1 MFKYLFSKKSLS
13 INANTPPCIIVSSNR
28 LISGRSSREIPRLY
42 GEDSEGTPWLN
53 APSQR
58 ADSRVY
64 MPWRERAHIR
74 VSLYYAAWNAKLRR
88 DLMTPAIT
96 QPRVWRICLIELTVY
111 THDQHSRL
119 RQWRNWLTHRR
130 VNFENSRATVASIP
144 TETLYRGIGGR
155 EGEREKDVRIRHWGT
170 FCRIWITKWKE
181 FYRYIKINRWKLK
194 WRQMYATPVK
204 IARRVWLHTQC
215 NFLFNCLGGAPCPIL
230 TANKETLNIIGTR
243 DQNCNGRVIKE
254 RWGEA
259 GTR

>member
-1 MFKYLFSKKSLS
+1 MEEIPRWIWRIFKYLFSKKSLS

-130 VNFENSRATVASIP
+130 VNFENSRVDSNRNALS
-144 TETLYRGIGGR
+144 RHWR
-155 EGEREKDVRIRHWGT
+155 KGEREKDVRIRHSGT
-170 FCRIWITKWKE
+170 FCRIRITKWKE

-194 WRQMYATPVK
+194 WRQMYATRTSQDCTSRLVTY
-204 IARRVWLHTQC
+204 AV
-215 NFLFNCLGGAPCPIL
+215 
-230 TANKETLNIIGTR
+230 
-243 DQNCNGRVIKE
+243 
-254 RWGEA
+254 
-259 GTR
+259 

>member
-13 INANTPPCIIVSSNR
+13 INGNTPPCIIVSSNR

-144 TETLYRGIGGR
+144 TETRHWR
-155 EGEREKDVRIRHWGT
+155 KEGERKR
-170 FCRIWITKWKE
+170 C
-181 FYRYIKINRWKLK
+181 
-194 WRQMYATPVK
+194 
-204 IARRVWLHTQC
+204 
-215 NFLFNCLGGAPCPIL
+215 
-230 TANKETLNIIGTR
+230 ANKALGNVLPDTDYKMEGVLSLYKDKSVEVEMKTNVCYT
-243 DQNCNGRVIKE
+243 DQSRLHVAFGYIRSVTFFLIVSVAHRVPFSQLTKKRLI
-254 RWGEA
+254 
-259 GTR
+259 